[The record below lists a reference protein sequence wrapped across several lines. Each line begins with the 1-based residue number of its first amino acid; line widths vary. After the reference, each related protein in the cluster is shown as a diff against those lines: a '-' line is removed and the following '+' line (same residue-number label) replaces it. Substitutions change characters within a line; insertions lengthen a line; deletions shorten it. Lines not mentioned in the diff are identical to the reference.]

1 MSFWHLTQTKHGVHC
16 IYQNSGLDFFRMLRK
31 FLPIFSFL
39 VLIHSP
45 LLIAQSSATDDLSE
59 LSIEELMSIQV
70 VSSTQQSVR
79 FAEAPSS
86 TFVVT
91 GDQLRKWGIRRI
103 SELVERL
110 VPGAISSEDFDDI
123 ILSFRGITADNNIRV
138 LLLLNGHEYNSQWN
152 NGPTSEAELGMM
164 DDIKKVEVLIGP
176 HTAVYGSAA
185 FLGVINIITRSGR
198 DFSGVQVTGNY
209 GSGDYK
215 KGGFIAGGKIQ
226 DNLDYFVS
234 AGGLAA
240 EGYDNNN
247 NFPLNISRFP
257 PSWRF
262 YGNVNYGTFEFM
274 SRFTRSQRD
283 FYIQKAS
290 ETTPNLWATYD
301 TFFVNGRK
309 TFEIS
314 DRLQHVL
321 DLSYDSIETQRH
333 DFTLGTKLRAVGEDR
348 FSAKFTSFY
357 SSGRKHSFVFGGYY
371 RRDQFGDDWDGDN
384 FDFSTEIVDGQV
396 TGFPAD
402 PYAVRV
408 LTPYGRNVYAL
419 FVQDSI
425 RLNDEFS
432 LLFGFRY
439 DRVEAPKIPK
449 PDNFS
454 PRIAL
459 VVTPNQKTVFKA
471 MFTSGVALPLNAG
484 VTSEDNFAF
493 GGPNLILA
501 DKSERLY
508 SMELEGSY
516 QPTFNSSIGLNVF
529 YNSLQDIF
537 GGDPNPPNPDVFT
550 IINDGRVDYFG
561 FEAMVSANLS
571 RRTLVRITHQH
582 VQFGSVVDYIFTF
595 LTTPDKKHPSNYPE
609 DVTKILGDFRI
620 NKTFSVNANA
630 NLVWNNFSRRTLI
643 DTNETG
649 FYALLNAN
657 LVWEVNPRSEFIF
670 SGYNLLDEQKR
681 IPPMDL
687 FAFLPERNFNVN
699 FLFRF

>member
-1 MSFWHLTQTKHGVHC
+1 
-16 IYQNSGLDFFRMLRK
+16 MLRK
-31 FLPIFSFL
+31 ILPILSIYFL
-39 VLIHSP
+39 LQSP
-45 LLIAQSSATDDLSE
+45 SLFAQTSATDNLSE

-110 VPGAISSEDFDDI
+110 VPGAISAEDFDDM

-138 LLLLNGHEYNSQWN
+138 LLLINGHEYNSQWN
-152 NGPTSEAELGMM
+152 NGPSSEVELGML

-185 FLGVINIITRSGR
+185 FLGVINIITKTGN

-215 KGGFIAGGKIQ
+215 KGGLIVGGKT
-226 DNLDYFVS
+226 DDKLNYFLS

-240 EGYDNNN
+240 EGLDNND

-262 YGNVNYGTFEFM
+262 FGDVNYGSWEFM
-274 SRFTRSQRD
+274 SRYTRSSRD
-283 FYIQKAS
+283 FYIQKAA
-290 ETTPNLWATYD
+290 TATPNLWTNYD
-301 TFFVNGRK
+301 TFFLSGRK
-309 TFEIS
+309 TFNVS
-314 DRLQHVL
+314 NNLQHVL

-357 SSGRKHSFVFGGYY
+357 SHSNMHNFVFGGYY
-371 RRDQFGDDWDGDN
+371 RRDQFGDDWSGDN
-384 FDFSTEIVDGQV
+384 FSFSTTIVDGQV
-396 TGFPAD
+396 IGVPAD
-402 PYAVRV
+402 PYTKRV

-419 FVQDSI
+419 FGQDSI
-425 RLNDEFS
+425 RFNDEFS
-432 LLFGFRY
+432 LLLGFRY
-439 DRVEAPKIPK
+439 DRVEAPKIPQ

-454 PRIAL
+454 PRVAL
-459 VVTPNQKTVFKA
+459 VVTPNPKTVFKA

-484 VTSEDNFAF
+484 VTSQDNFAF
-493 GGPNLILA
+493 GFPNEIVA
-501 DKSERLY
+501 DKSERLN
-508 SMELEGSY
+508 SFEVEASY
-516 QPTFNSSIGLNVF
+516 QPTESSSIGVNVF

-537 GGDPNPPNPDVFT
+537 GGFTIPNSNPPTFRLFNH
-550 IINDGRVDYFG
+550 GRVDYVG
-561 FEAMVSANLS
+561 FEALASINFS
-571 RRTLVRITHQH
+571 RQALVRVVHQH
-582 VQFGSVVDYIFTF
+582 VQFGSVVDYTFDF
-595 LTTPDKKHPSNYPE
+595 LTTVDNKHPSNYPE

-620 NKTFSVNANA
+620 NKNFSVNANA
-630 NLVWNNFSRRTLI
+630 NLIWNNFSRLTSI
-643 DTNETG
+643 GTNETG

-657 LVWEVNPRSEFIF
+657 LVWEVNPRTEFIF
-670 SGYNLLDEQKR
+670 SGYNLFNEQKR
-681 IPPMDL
+681 IPPL
-687 FAFLPERNFNVN
+687 QLNAFLPETNFNVN
-699 FLFRF
+699 FLYRF

>member
-1 MSFWHLTQTKHGVHC
+1 
-16 IYQNSGLDFFRMLRK
+16 MLRK
-31 FLPIFSFL
+31 ILPICSILFL
-39 VLIHSP
+39 LQSP
-45 LLIAQSSATDDLSE
+45 FLFAQSSATDDLSE

-138 LLLLNGHEYNSQWN
+138 LLLINGHEYNSQWN
-152 NGPTSEAELGMM
+152 NGPSSEVELGML

-185 FLGVINIITRSGR
+185 FLGVINIITKTGN

-215 KGGFIAGGKIQ
+215 KGGLIVGGRTDDKLNYFI
-226 DNLDYFVS
+226 S

-240 EGYDNNN
+240 EGLDNNN

-262 YGNVNYGTFEFM
+262 FGNVNYGTFEFM
-274 SRFTRSQRD
+274 SRYTRSSRD
-283 FYIQKAS
+283 FYIQRAS
-290 ETTPNLWATYD
+290 INTPNLWTNYD
-301 TFFVNGRK
+301 TFFLSGRK
-309 TFEIS
+309 TFNVS
-314 DRLQHVL
+314 NNLQHVL

-333 DFTLGTKLRAVGEDR
+333 DFTLGTKLRAIGEDR
-348 FSAKFTSFY
+348 FSAKFTTFY
-357 SSGRKHSFVFGGYY
+357 SRSNTHNFVLGGYY
-371 RRDQFGDDWDGDN
+371 RRDQFGDDWSGDN
-384 FDFSTEIVDGQV
+384 FSFSTTIVGDQV
-396 TGFPAD
+396 IGIPAD
-402 PYAVRV
+402 PFTKRV

-419 FVQDSI
+419 FGQDSI
-425 RLNDEFS
+425 RFNNEFS
-432 LLFGFRY
+432 LLLGFRY
-439 DRVEAPKIPK
+439 DRVEAPKIPQ

-459 VVTPNQKTVFKA
+459 VVTPNPKTVLKA

-484 VTSEDNFAF
+484 VTSQDNFALGF
-493 GGPNLILA
+493 PNEIIA
-501 DKSERLY
+501 DKSERLH
-508 SMELEGSY
+508 SFELEASY
-516 QPTFNSSIGLNVF
+516 QPNENSSIGVNVF

-537 GGDPNPPNPDVFT
+537 GGFT
-550 IINDGRVDYFG
+550 IPHSDPPTFRLFNQGRVDYVG
-561 FEAMVSANLS
+561 FEALASININRQA
-571 RRTLVRITHQH
+571 LVRLVHQH
-582 VQFGSVVDYIFTF
+582 VQFGSVVDYTFDF
-595 LTTPDKKHPSNYPE
+595 LTTTDNKHPSNYPQ
-609 DVTKILGDFRI
+609 DVTKLLGDVRI

-630 NLVWNNFSRRTLI
+630 NLVWNNFSRLKSM
-643 DTNETG
+643 DVDSNKTG

-657 LVWEVNPRSEFIF
+657 LVWEVNPRTEFIF
-670 SGYNLLDEQKR
+670 SGYNLFNEQKR
-681 IPPMDL
+681 IPPL
-687 FAFLPERNFNVN
+687 QLYAFLPQTNFNIN
-699 FLFRF
+699 FLYRF